1 MLRCSGW
8 FALAL
13 CAFASSASAE
23 KITVEQAFRSSGSEL
38 ALHLLE
44 PSFQEAVIAA
54 APTGWRETRG
64 ADVWRVSL
72 EGVDL
77 RVQVFPTLHRP
88 GAGRPNCCVFFEF
101 GDTEFWLKIL
111 GAHRA
116 SGSGSLPGSPS
127 ESLEAGNGSEPNGV
141 STPPP
146 NPPSWSEAPA
156 AVEPG
161 SAGSSVGGPP
171 ASGPNSPSTG
181 GVAAGPV
188 DSGHQEGIPPS
199 AEEGPVAEV
208 GIATS
213 LAEIPEPSLLLLVGL
228 GVAAA
233 AKRVVGRPEVGGR

>member
-1 MLRCSGW
+1 MLRHSGW

-23 KITVEQAFRSSGSEL
+23 KITVEQGFRSSGSEL
-38 ALHLLE
+38 ALHVLE

-54 APTGWRETRG
+54 APEWRETRG

-88 GAGRPNCCVFFEF
+88 GAGQPNCCVFFEF

-111 GAHRA
+111 GASPA
-116 SGSGSLPGSPS
+116 SGLGSLPGSPS
-127 ESLEAGNGSEPNGV
+127 EGLEPGDGSELNGV

-146 NPPSWSEAPA
+146 NPPSWSKAPA

-161 SAGSSVGGPP
+161 PGESSVGGPP
-171 ASGPNSPSTG
+171 ASGPNPPSTG

-188 DSGHQEGIPPS
+188 DSGHQESIPPS
-199 AEEGPVAEV
+199 VEDGPGAVG

-213 LAEIPEPSLLLLVGL
+213 LPEIPEPSLLLLMGL
-228 GVAAA
+228 GVAAV
-233 AKRVVGRPEVGGR
+233 AKRVGRAVAGSR